1 MTKLT
6 RDEVVLAL
14 SAALLL
20 QSVATFSLAVLKQRA
35 ERDADKY
42 ADIIRYYNDVLERN
56 EVELE
61 EYDLIALHTMF
72 DERDFQDE

>member
-14 SAALLL
+14 SAALLI

-42 ADIIRYYNDVLERN
+42 ADIVRYYNDVLERN

-61 EYDLIALHTMF
+61 EYDLIALNTMF

>member
-14 SAALLL
+14 SAALLI

-42 ADIIRYYNDVLERN
+42 ADIVRYYNDVLERN

-61 EYDLIALHTMF
+61 EYDLIALNTMF
-72 DERDFQDE
+72 DERDLQDE

>member
-14 SAALLL
+14 SAALLI

-61 EYDLIALHTMF
+61 EYDLIALNTMF
-72 DERDFQDE
+72 DERDLQDE